1 MFLTRPAEY
10 ALRALT
16 YLASRPNGA
25 TVMAR
30 EVAAATGVP
39 PHYLAKILQQMA
51 RAGLLES
58 VKGPAGG
65 FRLAEGVAGLPL
77 RKVLDAAAP
86 GQSRPGCPVGIEPCD
101 ARAVCGFHDS
111 WEATRRGIVEYL
123 QGISLADAGASL
135 ARKRQSAERRKSR
148 SARGKRPRG

>member
-25 TVMAR
+25 TIMAR
-30 EVAAATGVP
+30 EVASATAVP
-39 PHYLAKILQQMA
+39 PHYLAKILQHLA

-65 FRLAEGVAGLPL
+65 FRLAEGAAGLSL
-77 RKVLDAAAP
+77 LQVLDAAAP
-86 GQSRPGCPVGIEPCD
+86 GESRPGCPAGIEPCD
-101 ARAVCGFHDS
+101 ARALCGFHDS
-111 WEATRRGIVEYL
+111 WEARRRGIVEYL
-123 QGISLADAGASL
+123 QGMSLADAGASL
-135 ARKRQSAERRKSR
+135 ARKRQSADRRKTR